1 MSDDNEV
8 GYGKPPKKTQFKK
21 GQSGCPTGRPKN
33 VKNLKTIVHE
43 EAYSKVEIKE
53 AGKKRKVTKVVAL
66 FKRMMA
72 KGKAG
77 SGLGRSKTVTWSRS
91 AHSRKASAWTRAISA
106 GHYRSGSWPRI
117 SSRRSL
123 PVVSLSI

>member
-1 MSDDNEV
+1 MSDDYEV

-21 GQSGCPTGRPKN
+21 GQSGCPTGRPKK

-72 KGKAG
+72 KGIQGDVRAASIALTLLREYLPQGDPDAFEKAPLTEEELKILIVRQLHLN
-77 SGLGRSKTVTWSRS
+77 S
-91 AHSRKASAWTRAISA
+91 
-106 GHYRSGSWPRI
+106 
-117 SSRRSL
+117 
-123 PVVSLSI
+123 